1 MQLKDFGSHLIVFT
15 CATSVSAYIHAC
27 ICFGG
32 AEEVVLFGGCP
43 SQVRIWA
50 PNPAAPSGLQADRG
64 CPGSSSCPS
73 PPATYKVLVFLVLYI
88 AGVAAHC
95 CRASHSPSLS
105 PRCIRGAFIPAWCA
119 HSSVEA
125 EHLLSEVALEMLR

>member
-50 PNPAAPSGLQADRG
+50 PNPAAPLGLQVDRG

-73 PPATYKVLVFLVLYI
+73 PPSK
-88 AGVAAHC
+88 
-95 CRASHSPSLS
+95 
-105 PRCIRGAFIPAWCA
+105 
-119 HSSVEA
+119 
-125 EHLLSEVALEMLR
+125 